1 MQFERA
7 EKEMTANREFDELAA
22 EFEAQ
27 GWHREVELL
36 KRFPRTAWDDELVKG
51 MFIAAVS
58 VRDISRAEKVAQQL
72 VRFAPENPFA
82 HLALCLV
89 KLRQGQTDEAAKAF
103 DRALHF
109 ASTFP
114 TYRAQK
120 IHWLCLQ
127 GRLSEAKQVLR
138 DTVKEYADR
147 WEVQRARAHVWVSS
161 EWRVVNRLKQAIE
174 LLERLARLHPN
185 DPITHALLAQA
196 ICRDEGRGT
205 GDEEKE
211 ERRVASSKWRM
222 EKRKQTMRHLRF
234 MAKNLPNL
242 NFTDVDAFIVW
253 EVANQTLAECFP
265 WLKPNWLLER
275 FLVRWLPPKYFV
287 AIGILWG
294 TVAILL
300 AIAKLFLPPTLFAL
314 LVAVASLAFIYN
326 RFSVP
331 LLVWLLAKMGGR
343 GS

>member
-1 MQFERA
+1 MRFGRA
-7 EKEMTANREFDELAA
+7 EKEMAANREFDEIAA

-27 GWHREVELL
+27 GFHREAGLL
-36 KRFPRTAWDDELVKG
+36 RRFPRTAWDDELVKG

-72 VRFAPENPFA
+72 VKFAPENPFA

-138 DTVKEYADR
+138 DTMKEYADR
-147 WEVQRARAHVWVSS
+147 WEVQRARAHFLANSDCQMAN
-161 EWRVVNRLKQAIE
+161 RVKQAVE

-196 ICRDEGRGT
+196 IW
-205 GDEEKE
+205 KE
-211 ERRVASSKWRM
+211 QQRMASSRWRM
-222 EKRKQTMRHLRF
+222 EKRKQAIRHLRL
-234 MAKNLPNL
+234 MAKNLPTL
-242 NFTDVDAFIVW
+242 NFTDIDAFIPW
-253 EVANQTLAECFP
+253 QIANQTLAECFL

-287 AIGILWG
+287 AVGILWG
-294 TVAILL
+294 TVAVLL
-300 AIAKLFLPPTLFAL
+300 AIAKLFLPPNLFAL
-314 LVAVASLAFIYN
+314 LVAFASLAFVYN

-331 LLVWLLAKMGGR
+331 VLVWLLAKET
-343 GS
+343 